1 MLKVLFF
8 ARTREELAC
17 SGLELHWPDT
27 GLDLHTLQEQL
38 CTEHG
43 QSWRDI
49 LTQDNMI
56 CAVNQKVVTDNCEL
70 NDGDEIA
77 FFPPVTGG

>member
-8 ARTREELAC
+8 ARIREELAC
-17 SGLELHWPDT
+17 SGLELDWPDT
-27 GLDLHTLQEQL
+27 RLDLDTLQEQL

>member
-8 ARTREELAC
+8 ARIREELAC
-17 SGLELHWPDT
+17 PGLELHWPDT
-27 GLDLHTLQEQL
+27 RLDLYTLQEQL
-38 CTEHG
+38 CVEHG

-56 CAVNQKVVTDNCEL
+56 RAVNQKVVADNCEL

>member
-8 ARTREELAC
+8 ARIREELAC
-17 SGLELHWPDT
+17 SDLELDWPDT
-27 GLDLHTLQEQL
+27 RLDLYTLQEQL